1 MLVVALAG
9 NIVTGLAKGLRKKY
23 SPYASA
29 SLSAIFEKFKEKKL
43 NVVTSLREASDAIF
57 TTVSMR
63 REEERGR
70 EYEEEE
76 EEGGREYEEGGR
88 QC

>member
-63 REEERGR
+63 REEEGGR
-70 EYEEEE
+70 EYEEE